1 MRRVQLL
8 LPHRIDYM
16 HRYLP
21 LLPSCMVAICLSVCL
36 SESVMRESFLHCAF
50 CSVCICCF
58 PLGLGWS
65 TNRRGWLSISVW
77 SCLVLLYFVGGSQF
91 NGVWVIPTCFVC
103 FGRIG
108 SGFWLRLLG
117 PGGIDR
123 FAFLA
128 DPDDFTYIF
137 TVTYLYYTILYYII
151 LIILSGFC
159 MRVEIVEVHLA

>member
-1 MRRVQLL
+1 M
-8 LPHRIDYM
+8 
-16 HRYLP
+16 
-21 LLPSCMVAICLSVCL
+21 
-36 SESVMRESFLHCAF
+36 
-50 CSVCICCF
+50 
-58 PLGLGWS
+58 
-65 TNRRGWLSISVW
+65 
-77 SCLVLLYFVGGSQF
+77 LYFVGGSQF

-117 PGGIDR
+117 PGGIDL

-128 DPDDFTYIF
+128 DPDDFTYIL